1 MKKYVALVSL
11 ALSIAQ
17 AAFAQEVKRCDG
29 PGGKITYAEIC
40 PSQTQQSTVTRKGLV
55 VTQTDKN
62 QRAMEAGHSKRSAAP
77 AKTNPKPSAESS
89 DSTAK
94 KKSTP

>member
-1 MKKYVALVSL
+1 MKNTIAFAAALLGVSQ
-11 ALSIAQ
+11 IAI
-17 AAFAQEVKRCDG
+17 AQEVKRCDG

-62 QRAMEAGHSKRSAAP
+62 QRAMEANHAKRPAAKPVANSKGNAE
-77 AKTNPKPSAESS
+77 PSN
-89 DSTAK
+89 STEK
-94 KKSTP
+94 KKISP